1 MITSTTRPLN
11 DGERAEL
18 SSRLEN
24 AGRESRGALVKTGGV
39 STLVCVV
46 LLALTLLASDAPWWI
61 VTAFWLVLAAVF
73 TLWIGMPWRRL
84 MRQQVVSFEAALRA
98 NTARVTRVQSDRVI
112 EFEEEEDEG
121 ACYAFALSDGTTV
134 FICGQEFSGE
144 ERFPNSDFSLIDVL
158 GPESN
163 PITTLLEK
171 NGRELTPER
180 VIPASTKR
188 QLAIPDHLTV
198 VSEPLDTIE
207 DALRS

>member
-1 MITSTTRPLN
+1 VTPGRHDHQQYSSAERRRARRAVLASRERRQ
-11 DGERAEL
+11 GEPR
-18 SSRLEN
+18 
-24 AGRESRGALVKTGGV
+24 ALVKTGGV
-39 STLVCVV
+39 STLVCAV

-171 NGRELTPER
+171 NG
-180 VIPASTKR
+180 AS
-188 QLAIPDHLTV
+188 
-198 VSEPLDTIE
+198 
-207 DALRS
+207 